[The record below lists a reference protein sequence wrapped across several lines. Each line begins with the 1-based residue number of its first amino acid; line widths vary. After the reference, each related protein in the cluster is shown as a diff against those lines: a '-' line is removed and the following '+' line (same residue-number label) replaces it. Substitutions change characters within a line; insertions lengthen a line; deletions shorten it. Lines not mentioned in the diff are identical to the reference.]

1 MENDDNK
8 LKPSQFA
15 APLAAPRSGAADRRS
30 APLAG
35 RVTEAVP
42 VLITGASARVAY
54 ALRADARGTW
64 REIGN
69 KLTALIGESGFCALF
84 ARAVHLQTPRYQWLT
99 VDPTRRSIEAV
110 LSAFIH
116 DTSNISDAEAK
127 MANSE
132 LLHTFTS
139 QLSILIGAALT
150 VRILDEAV
158 ASTPGTPDEAQEHV

>member
-15 APLAAPRSGAADRRS
+15 APLAAPPSGAGDQRPA
-30 APLAG
+30 
-35 RVTEAVP
+35 RVTEAAP
-42 VLITGASARVAY
+42 APTTGASAKVSY

-84 ARAVHLQTPRYQWLT
+84 ARAVHLQVPRYQWLT
-99 VDPTRRSIEAV
+99 VDPTRRSIEAI

-116 DTSNISDAEAK
+116 DTSNISDAEAT

-132 LLHTFTS
+132 LLHTFTR
-139 QLSILIGAALT
+139 QLSILIGEALT
-150 VRILDEAV
+150 ARILDEAV
-158 ASTPGTPDEAQEHV
+158 ASKPGTPDEAQEHE

>member
-1 MENDDNK
+1 M
-8 LKPSQFA
+8 
-15 APLAAPRSGAADRRS
+15 
-30 APLAG
+30 
-35 RVTEAVP
+35 
-42 VLITGASARVAY
+42 
-54 ALRADARGTW
+54 
-64 REIGN
+64 
-69 KLTALIGESGFCALF
+69 
-84 ARAVHLQTPRYQWLT
+84 HLQTPRYQWLT